1 MASSV
6 TLRPVCDQPQTGT
19 FSRFMQA
26 QPLRGCHTA
35 RPFPIQAG
43 VRDMISTITAVAL
56 RVPAEVARNTALA
69 VLGSSL
75 DGIWNTCPADGSGA
89 LGRPVDDPRRAMVA
103 ALVPLALGTIY
114 TVALGAAFLR
124 NRAAPSAAPAA
135 GVGRA
140 EPIEGPRE
148 DAHRWLLLPE
158 LPVNLR
164 DPGLVRTH
172 ARHLGLLP

>member
-1 MASSV
+1 MTLSS
-6 TLRPVCDQPQTGT
+6 VCDQLQTGI
-19 FSRFMQA
+19 FSRFLQA

-35 RPFPIQAG
+35 RPFPMQAG
-43 VRDMISTITAVAL
+43 VRDMISNITAVAL
-56 RVPAEVARNTALA
+56 RAPVEVARDTALA

-75 DGIWNTCPADGSGA
+75 NGIWNTCPAEGSRA
-89 LGRPVDDPRRAMVA
+89 LGMPADDPRRAVVA
-103 ALVPLALGTIY
+103 MLVPLALGTIY
-114 TVALGAAFLR
+114 TVALGAAWLR

-172 ARHLGLLP
+172 ARHLGLMP